1 MSKIFNVI
9 LLCLLVELSACS
21 LGNSRHW
28 ESYSGDKRIEQ
39 RVDSV
44 LKLMTL
50 EEKIGQMTQYSAKSD
65 IVTGPQVNADI
76 EPLLKKGWIGSLFHA
91 TSSAAIRKT
100 QETALA
106 ESRLKIPVLFAFD
119 VIHGFKTIFPIPLA
133 ESCAWDAELAE
144 RSAAIAAA
152 EASAVG
158 INWTFAPM
166 VDIARDA
173 RWGRVMEGSGED
185 PYLGTLLAAARV
197 RGFQGEKP
205 EDLMRLDKM
214 LACAKHFCAYG
225 AAEAGRDYNTTDVSE
240 RTLRDIYFPPFKAA
254 KEAGTATFMTA
265 FNEISG
271 VPCTSSSF
279 LYKDVLRDEWGFNG
293 FVVTDYTA
301 INELVPHGVA
311 RDEAHAAE
319 LAANAGIEMDMT
331 GGVFHAHL
339 LKAVKEGRVSEKTID
354 SAVRRILEMKFLLGI
369 MDDPYRYLDEARE
382 KATIMKPEFLE
393 AARDAARKSV
403 VLLKNE
409 GDFFPILPASGKTVA
424 LIGPMVKERNS
435 VNGGWGGRGDR
446 KQSVTL
452 FEGLQAKYKDT
463 DVRFLYARGCD
474 LKKPGTE
481 GFAEALAVARS
492 ADIVLVAVGEDQNW
506 SAEAACRTD
515 ITLPASQRDLLKALK
530 TTGKPIGVVLMNGR
544 PLELSWEDAHVD
556 AILEAWYP
564 GTMGGHGIADV
575 IAGDYNPAGKLTM
588 SFPRSVGQLPLYY
601 NHKNTGRPLPPDNP
615 KMDYKSSYIDCPNTP
630 LYPFGYGLSYTTFE
644 VGNLK
649 LDKNVLE
656 KGDSLTVTAVV
667 TNTGSK
673 DGEEV
678 VQLYIRDMVGSVTR
692 PVKELKGFRKVF
704 LKTGE
709 SVTVSFTLTEHSL
722 AFCGADMQVQAE
734 PGDFRLWVGT
744 SSADERNGAS
754 FVLE

>member
-1 MSKIFNVI
+1 MNKKTVI
-9 LLCLLVELSACS
+9 AALLISGLTISCDSNK
-21 LGNSRHW
+21 NSNW
-28 ESYSGDKRIEQ
+28 KSYSGNKRIEQ
-39 RVDSV
+39 RVDS
-44 LKLMTL
+44 LLSLMTL

-65 IVTGPQVNADI
+65 IVTGPQVNTDI
-76 EPLLKKGWIGSLFHA
+76 EPLLRKGLIGSLFHA

-100 QETALA
+100 QEEALS

-133 ESCAWDAELAE
+133 ESCAWDIDLAE

-166 VDIARDA
+166 VDISRDA

-185 PYLGTLLAAARV
+185 PYLGSLIAAARV

-225 AAEAGRDYNTTDVSE
+225 AAEAGRDYNTTDLSE
-240 RTLRDIYFPPFKAA
+240 RTLRDIYLPPFKAC
-254 KEAGTATFMTA
+254 KDAGVATFMTA

-271 VPCTSSSF
+271 VPCTSSKF
-279 LYKDVLRDEWGFNG
+279 LYKDVLRHEWGFNG

-311 RDEAHAAE
+311 GDEAHAAE
-319 LAANAGIEMDMT
+319 LAANACIEMDMT

-339 LKAVKEGRVSEKTID
+339 LNAVKEGKVSEETID
-354 SAVRRILEMKFLLGI
+354 NAVRRILEMKFLLGI
-369 MDDPYRYLDEARE
+369 MDDPFRYINEERE
-382 KATIMKPEFLE
+382 KQIIMNPEFLE
-393 AARDAARKSV
+393 AARDAARKSM
-403 VLLKNE
+403 VLLKND
-409 GDFFPILPASGKTVA
+409 GKFFPILPSSNITVA

-452 FEGLQAKYKDT
+452 FEGLQEKYKNT
-463 DVRFLYARGCD
+463 GVRFLYAEGCD
-474 LKKPGTE
+474 LRKSGSE
-481 GFAEALAVARS
+481 GFNEAISIARK
-492 ADIVLVAVGEDQNW
+492 ADIVLVAAGEDQNW

-515 ITLPASQRDLLKALK
+515 ITLPGSQRDLLKALK
-530 TTGKPIGVVLMNGR
+530 KTGKPIGLVLMNGR
-544 PLELSWEDAHVD
+544 PLELSWEAENVD

-615 KMDYKSSYIDCPNTP
+615 KMDYKSSYIDCPNSP
-630 LYPFGYGLSYTTFE
+630 LYPFGYGLSYTSFKID
-644 VGNLK
+644 NLK
-649 LDKNVLE
+649 LDKKE
-656 KGDSLTVTAVV
+656 IRKGENLNITVDV
-667 TNTGSK
+667 TNTG
-673 DGEEV
+673 DVAGEEV
-678 VQLYIRDMVGSVTR
+678 VQLYIRDLVGSVTR
-692 PVKELKGFRKVF
+692 PVKELKGFHKLS
-704 LKTGE
+704 LKAGE
-709 SVTVSFTLTEHSL
+709 TRNISFTLSDKDL
-722 AFCGADMQVQAE
+722 MFCSDNMTLEAE
-734 PGDFRLWVGT
+734 PGDFLLWVGN
-744 SSADERNGAS
+744 SSDDEKNEAS
-754 FVLE
+754 FVLK

>member
-1 MSKIFNVI
+1 MNIRRNI
-9 LLCLLVELSACS
+9 MLLALSGAVLSCS
-21 LGNSRHW
+21 QGGGGRW

-39 RVDSV
+39 RVDS
-44 LKLMTL
+44 LLSLMTL

-65 IVTGPQVNADI
+65 VVTGPQVNTDI

-100 QETALA
+100 QEVALA

-133 ESCAWDAELAE
+133 ESCAWDAALAE
-144 RSAAIAAA
+144 RSAAVAAA

-185 PYLGTLLAAARV
+185 PYLGAVLAAARV

-205 EDLMRLDKM
+205 ADLMRLDKM

-240 RTLRDIYFPPFKAA
+240 RVLRDIYFPPFKAA
-254 KEAGTATFMTA
+254 KEEGAATFMTA

-339 LKAVKEGRVSEKTID
+339 LKAVKEERVSEKTID
-354 SAVRRILEMKFLLGI
+354 NAVRRILEMKFLLGI

-393 AARDAARKSV
+393 AARDAARKSM
-403 VLLKNE
+403 VLLKND
-409 GDFFPILPASGKTVA
+409 GGFFPILPTSGKTVA

-452 FEGLQAKYKDT
+452 FEGLQEKYKDT
-463 DVRFLYARGCD
+463 GVRFLYAKGCD
-474 LKKPGTE
+474 LRKPGTE
-481 GFAEALAVARS
+481 GFAEALAVARK
-492 ADIVLVAVGEDQNW
+492 ADVVLVAVGEDQNW

-530 TTGKPIGVVLMNGR
+530 ATGKPVGVVLMNGR
-544 PLELSWEDAHVD
+544 PLELSWEAAHVD

-564 GTMGGHGIADV
+564 GTMGGHGMADV

-601 NHKNTGRPLPPDNP
+601 NHKNTGRPLPPDKP

-649 LDKNVLE
+649 LDKNELQ
-656 KGDSLTVTAVV
+656 KGDSLRITATVA
-667 TNTGSK
+667 NTGRR

-678 VQLYIRDMVGSVTR
+678 VQLYVRDLVGSVTR

-704 LKTGE
+704 LKAGE
-709 SVTVSFTLTEHSL
+709 SADVSFTLTERDL
-722 AFCGADMQVQAE
+722 AFCGADMKMEAE

-744 SSADERNGAS
+744 SSADERNEAS
-754 FVLE
+754 FVLK

>member
-1 MSKIFNVI
+1 MKKKLLIGAALI
-9 LLCLLVELSACS
+9 LSVGMACTS
-21 LGNSRHW
+21 GAGDW
-28 ESYSGDKRIEQ
+28 QSYSGDKRIEE

-44 LKLMTL
+44 LALMTL

-65 IVTGPQVNADI
+65 IVTGPQVNTDI
-76 EPLLKKGWIGSLFHA
+76 EPLLKKGYIGSLFHA

-144 RSAAIAAA
+144 RSASIAAA

-158 INWTFAPM
+158 VNWTFAPM
-166 VDIARDA
+166 VDISRDA

-185 PYLGTLLAAARV
+185 PYLGSLLSAARV

-240 RTLRDIYFPPFKAA
+240 RSLRDIYFPPFKAA
-254 KEAGTATFMTA
+254 KDAGVATFMTA

-271 VPCTSSSF
+271 VPCTSSKF
-279 LYKDVLRDEWGFNG
+279 LYQDVLRDEWGFNG

-339 LKAVKEGRVSEKTID
+339 LQAVKEGKVNEETID
-354 SAVRRILEMKFLLGI
+354 NAVRRILEMKFLLGI
-369 MDDPYRYLDEARE
+369 MDDPYRYLNEERE

-409 GDFFPILPASGKTVA
+409 NNFFPIQPSERKTVA

-446 KQSVTL
+446 QRSVTL
-452 FEGLQAKYKDT
+452 FEGLEKKYGNSN
-463 DVRFLYARGCD
+463 VRFLYAEGCD
-474 LKKPGTE
+474 LRKPGTA
-481 GFAEALAVARS
+481 GFAQAVSVARQ
-492 ADIVLVAVGEDQNW
+492 ADVILVAAGEDQNW

-515 ITLPASQRDLLKALK
+515 ITLPASQRDLLKELK
-530 TTGKPIGVVLMNGR
+530 KTGKPIGLVLMNGR
-544 PLELSWEDAHVD
+544 PLELTWEDENMD

-564 GTMGGHGIADV
+564 GTMAGEALADV
-575 IAGDYNPAGKLTM
+575 VSGDYNPSGRLPMT
-588 SFPRSVGQLPLYY
+588 FPRTVGQVPIHYDM
-601 NHKNTGRPLPPDNP
+601 KSTGRPADESG
-615 KMDYKSSYIDCPNTP
+615 KPNKYTSRYLDVP
-630 LYPFGYGLSYTTFE
+630 NSPQYCFGYGLSYTTF
-644 VGNLK
+644 GYSDLR
-649 LDKNVLE
+649 VLTPE
-656 KGDSLTVTAVV
+656 TAVGGEVRVSVRV
-667 TNTGSK
+667 TNTGGR

-678 VQLYIRDMVGSVTR
+678 VQLYVRDLLSGVTR
-692 PVKELKGFRKVF
+692 PVRELKGFRKVM
-704 LKTGE
+704 LRAGE
-709 SVTVSFTLTEHSL
+709 SREVTFTLTPDDLSFWRL
-722 AFCGADMQVQAE
+722 DKKWGQE
-734 PGDFRLWVGT
+734 PGDYHVWVGHDSDCT
-744 SSADERNGAS
+744 LGGS
-754 FVLE
+754 FRITE

>member
-1 MSKIFNVI
+1 MNKIFNTI
-9 LLCLLVELSACS
+9 SLALLGLFSACS
-21 LGNSRHW
+21 PVNKVQW
-28 ESYSGDKRIEQ
+28 ESYSGDRRIEQ

-44 LKLMTL
+44 LELMTL

-65 IVTGPQVNADI
+65 IVTGPQVNTDI
-76 EPLLKKGWIGSLFHA
+76 EPLLKKGWVGSLFHA

-133 ESCAWDAELAE
+133 ESCAWDVELAE

-158 INWTFAPM
+158 VNWTFAPM

-185 PYLGTLLAAARV
+185 PYLGALLAAARV

-271 VPCTSSSF
+271 VPCTASNF
-279 LYKDVLRDEWGFNG
+279 LYKNVLRDEWGFNG

-319 LAANAGIEMDMT
+319 LAVNAGIEMDMT

-354 SAVRRILEMKFLLGI
+354 NAVRRILEMKFLLGI
-369 MDDPYRYLDEARE
+369 MDDPYRYLDEERE

-409 GDFFPILPASGKTVA
+409 GEFFPILPASDKTVA

-446 KQSVTL
+446 KQTVTL
-452 FEGLQAKYKDT
+452 FEGLQEKYKDT
-463 DVRFLYARGCD
+463 NVRFLYAKGCD
-474 LKKPGTE
+474 LSKSGTE
-481 GFAEALAVARS
+481 GFAEALAVARK
-492 ADIVLVAVGEDQNW
+492 ADMILVAVGEDQNW

-530 TTGKPIGVVLMNGR
+530 TTGKPVGVVLMNGR
-544 PLELSWEDAHVD
+544 PLELSWEAAHVD

-615 KMDYKSSYIDCPNTP
+615 KMDYKSSYIDCPNTA

-656 KGDSLTVTAVV
+656 RGDSLTVTAVV
-667 TNTGSK
+667 TNTGSR

-678 VQLYIRDMVGSVTR
+678 VQLYLRDMVGSVTR

-709 SVTVSFTLTEHSL
+709 SAIVSFTLTERNL
-722 AFCGADMQVQAE
+722 AFCGADMKVQAE

-744 SSADERNGAS
+744 SSVDERNEAS
-754 FVLE
+754 FVLK

>member
-1 MSKIFNVI
+1 MKKKLLIGAALI
-9 LLCLLVELSACS
+9 LSVGMACTS
-21 LGNSRHW
+21 GAGDW
-28 ESYSGDKRIEQ
+28 QSYSGDKRIEE

-44 LKLMTL
+44 LALMTL

-65 IVTGPQVNADI
+65 IVTGPQVNTDI
-76 EPLLKKGWIGSLFHA
+76 EPLLKKGYIGSLFHA

-144 RSAAIAAA
+144 RSASIAAA

-158 INWTFAPM
+158 VNWTFAPM
-166 VDIARDA
+166 VDISRDA

-185 PYLGTLLAAARV
+185 PYLGSLLSAARV

-240 RTLRDIYFPPFKAA
+240 RSLRDIYFPPFKAA
-254 KEAGTATFMTA
+254 KDAGVATFMTA

-271 VPCTSSSF
+271 VPCTSSKF
-279 LYKDVLRDEWGFNG
+279 LYQDVLRDEWGFNG

-339 LKAVKEGRVSEKTID
+339 LQAVKEGKVNEETID
-354 SAVRRILEMKFLLGI
+354 NAVRRILEMKFLLGI
-369 MDDPYRYLDEARE
+369 MDDPYRYLNEERE

-409 GDFFPILPASGKTVA
+409 NNFFPIQPSERKTVA

-446 KQSVTL
+446 QRSVTL
-452 FEGLQAKYKDT
+452 FEGLEKKYGNSN
-463 DVRFLYARGCD
+463 VRFLYAEGCD
-474 LKKPGTE
+474 LRKPGTA
-481 GFAEALAVARS
+481 GFAQAVSVARQ
-492 ADIVLVAVGEDQNW
+492 ADVILVATGEDQNW

-515 ITLPASQRDLLKALK
+515 ITLPASQRDLLKELK
-530 TTGKPIGVVLMNGR
+530 KTGKPIGLVLMNGR
-544 PLELSWEDAHVD
+544 PLELTWEDENMD

-564 GTMGGHGIADV
+564 GTMAGEALADV
-575 IAGDYNPAGKLTM
+575 VSGDYNPSGRLPMT
-588 SFPRSVGQLPLYY
+588 FPRTVGQIPIHYDM
-601 NHKNTGRPLPPDNP
+601 KSTGRPADESG
-615 KMDYKSSYIDCPNTP
+615 KPNKYTSRYLDVP
-630 LYPFGYGLSYTTFE
+630 NSPQYCFGYGLSYTTF
-644 VGNLK
+644 GYSDLR
-649 LDKNVLE
+649 VLTPE
-656 KGDSLTVTAVV
+656 TAVGGEVRVSVRV
-667 TNTGSK
+667 TNTGGR

-678 VQLYIRDMVGSVTR
+678 VQLYVRDLLSGVTR
-692 PVKELKGFRKVF
+692 PVRELKGFRKVM
-704 LKTGE
+704 LRAGE
-709 SVTVSFTLTEHSL
+709 SREVTFTLSPDDL
-722 AFCGADMQVQAE
+722 SFWRLDKKWGQE
-734 PGDFRLWVGT
+734 PGEYHVWVGHDSDCT
-744 SSADERNGAS
+744 LGGS
-754 FVLE
+754 FRITE

>member
-1 MSKIFNVI
+1 MNKIFDTLFLA
-9 LLCLLVELSACS
+9 LLGVFSACS
-21 LGNSRHW
+21 SGNNAQW
-28 ESYSGDKRIEQ
+28 ESYSGDRRIEQ

-44 LKLMTL
+44 LELMTL

-65 IVTGPQVNADI
+65 IVTGPLVNADI

-133 ESCAWDAELAE
+133 ESCAWDIELAE

-166 VDIARDA
+166 VDISRDA

-185 PYLGTLLAAARV
+185 PYWGALLAAARV

-354 SAVRRILEMKFLLGI
+354 NAVRRILEMKFLLGI
-369 MDDPYRYLDEARE
+369 MDDPHRYLDEARE

-446 KQSVTL
+446 RQSVTL
-452 FEGLQAKYKDT
+452 FEGLQEKYKDT
-463 DVRFLYARGCD
+463 DVRFLYAQGCD

-601 NHKNTGRPLPPDNP
+601 NHKNTGRPLPPDKP

-644 VGNLK
+644 IGNLK
-649 LDKNVLE
+649 LDKNELQE
-656 KGDSLTVTAVV
+656 GDSLKVTATVV
-667 TNTGSK
+667 NTGHR

-678 VQLYIRDMVGSVTR
+678 VQLYVRDLVGSVTR
-692 PVKELKGFRKVF
+692 PVKELKGFHKIF
-704 LKTGE
+704 LKAGE
-709 SVTVSFTLTEHSL
+709 SSTVSFILTESDL
-722 AFCGADMQVQAE
+722 AFCGADIRVQAE
-734 PGDFRLWVGT
+734 PGEFQLWVGT
-744 SSADERNGAS
+744 SSADEKNEAF
-754 FVLE
+754 FVLR

>member
-1 MSKIFNVI
+1 M
-9 LLCLLVELSACS
+9 LA
-21 LGNSRHW
+21 LGTSCTFTGDDGSW
-28 ESYSGDKRIEQ
+28 KSYSGNKRIEE

-44 LKLMTL
+44 LALMTL
-50 EEKIGQMTQYSAKSD
+50 EEKVGQMTQYSAKGD
-65 IVTGPQVNADI
+65 IVTGPQVDTDL
-76 EPLLKKGWIGSLFHA
+76 EPLLKKGLIGSLFHA

-133 ESCAWDAELAE
+133 EACAWDVELAE

-166 VDIARDA
+166 VDISRDA
-173 RWGRVMEGSGED
+173 RWGRVMEGAGED
-185 PYLGTLLAAARV
+185 PYLGSLLSAARV

-205 EDLMRLDKM
+205 EDLMRFDKM

-240 RTLRDIYFPPFKAA
+240 RSLRDIYFPPFKAA
-254 KEAGTATFMTA
+254 RDAGVATFMTA

-271 VPCTSSSF
+271 VPCTSSKF
-279 LYKDVLRDEWGFNG
+279 LYKDVLRDEWRFNG

-301 INELVPHGVA
+301 VSELIPHGVA
-311 RDEAHAAE
+311 RDEAHAAK
-319 LAANAGIEMDMT
+319 LAVNAGIEMDMKSDL
-331 GGVFHAHL
+331 FQKHL
-339 LKAVKEGRVSEKTID
+339 VQSVKEGRISETVID
-354 SAVRRILEMKFLLGI
+354 NAVRRILEMKFLLGI
-369 MDDPYRYLDEARE
+369 MDNPYRYLDEERE
-382 KATIMKPEFLE
+382 KATLMKPEFLE

-403 VLLKNE
+403 VLLKN
-409 GDFFPILPASGKTVA
+409 DRNFFPILTTEYKTIA

-452 FEGLQAKYKDT
+452 FEGLEEKYKHSNI
-463 DVRFLYARGCD
+463 RFIYAQGCD
-474 LKKPGTE
+474 LRAPGTD
-481 GFAEALAVARS
+481 GFAEAMAVARQ
-492 ADIVLVAVGEDQNW
+492 ADLILVAAGEDQNW

-515 ITLPASQRDLLKALK
+515 ITLPAPQRDLLKELK
-530 TTGKPIGVVLMNGR
+530 KTGKPLGLVLMNGR
-544 PLELSWEDAHVD
+544 PLELSWEADNVD

-564 GTMGGHGIADV
+564 GTMGGHAIADV

-615 KMDYKSSYIDCPNTP
+615 KMDYKSSYIDCSNLP
-630 LYPFGYGLSYTTFE
+630 LYPFGFGLSYTTFE
-644 VGNLK
+644 VNNLK
-649 LDKNVLE
+649 LDKRELKKSE
-656 KGDSLTVTAVV
+656 TLTLTVDVV
-667 TNTGSK
+667 NTGK
-673 DGEEV
+673 RDGEEV
-678 VQLYIRDMVGSVTR
+678 VQLYIRDLVGSVTR
-692 PVKELKGFRKVF
+692 PVKELKGFRKLF
-704 LKTGE
+704 LKPGE
-709 SVTVSFTLTEHSL
+709 KRQLTFTLTDADL
-722 AFCGADMQVQAE
+722 AFCDAEMQMQAE
-734 PGDFRLWVGT
+734 PGDFKLWVGT
-744 SSADERNGAS
+744 SSADERNEAT
-754 FVLE
+754 FILK

>member
-1 MSKIFNVI
+1 MNKIFNTIFLV
-9 LLCLLVELSACS
+9 LLGLFSACTS
-21 LGNSRHW
+21 ENNAQW
-28 ESYSGDKRIEQ
+28 ESYSGDRRIEQ

-44 LKLMTL
+44 LELMTL

-133 ESCAWDAELAE
+133 ESCAWDIDLAE

-185 PYLGTLLAAARV
+185 PYLGALLAAARV

-254 KEAGTATFMTA
+254 NEAGAATFMTA

-319 LAANAGIEMDMT
+319 LAVNAGIEMDMT

-354 SAVRRILEMKFLLGI
+354 NAVRRILEMKFLLGI

-393 AARDAARKSV
+393 AARDAARKST
-403 VLLKNE
+403 VLLKND
-409 GDFFPILPASGKTVA
+409 GGFFPILPTSGKTVA

-452 FEGLQAKYKDT
+452 FEGLQEKYKDT
-463 DVRFLYARGCD
+463 GVRFLYAKGCD
-474 LKKPGTE
+474 LRKPGIE
-481 GFAEALAVARS
+481 GFAEALAVARK
-492 ADIVLVAVGEDQNW
+492 ADVVLVAVGEDQNW

-530 TTGKPIGVVLMNGR
+530 ATGKPVGVVLMNGR
-544 PLELSWEDAHVD
+544 PLELSWEAAHVD

-588 SFPRSVGQLPLYY
+588 SFPRSIGQLPLYY
-601 NHKNTGRPLPPDNP
+601 NHKNTGRPLPNDNP

-649 LDKNVLE
+649 LDKNELQ
-656 KGDSLTVTAVV
+656 KGDVLTITADV
-667 TNTGSK
+667 TNTGPR

-678 VQLYIRDMVGSVTR
+678 VQLYIRDLVGSVTR
-692 PVKELKGFRKVF
+692 PVKELKGFHKVF
-704 LKTGE
+704 LKVGE
-709 SVTVSFTLTEHSL
+709 SATVSFTLTENEL
-722 AFCGADMQVQAE
+722 AFCGSDMKVQAE

-744 SSADERNGAS
+744 SSADEKNEAS
-754 FVLE
+754 FVLK